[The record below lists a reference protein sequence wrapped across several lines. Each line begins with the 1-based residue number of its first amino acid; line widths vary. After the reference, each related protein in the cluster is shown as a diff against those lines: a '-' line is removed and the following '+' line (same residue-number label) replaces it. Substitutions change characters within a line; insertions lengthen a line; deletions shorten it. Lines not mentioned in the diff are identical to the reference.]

1 MVRLRFRRI
10 PMTTVTDV
18 LNTVD
23 QTLGEGPYGASWE
36 SLSRYQVPD
45 WYRDAK
51 FGIFIHWGPY
61 CVPAFGNEWYPRNMY
76 IPGSPEYEHHREVY
90 GPQDKVGYKD
100 LIPKLTGENFDPDAW
115 AALFREAGAQ
125 YVVPVAEHHDG
136 FAMYDSALNP
146 WNAVAMG
153 PQRDVVGELAAAVRA
168 QSMAFGLSTHRAEH
182 WWFLNGGMGFESDV
196 RAGRHA
202 DLYGP
207 AQPQELPPSP
217 QYLEDWLART
227 AELVER
233 YQPQLLY
240 FDWWIHQ
247 PAFKPYLPK
256 LAAYYYNKAAS
267 WQRGPVLAY
276 KHDAFAPGTAVY
288 DVERGASANL
298 RPDPWQADTAV
309 SRTSWGHV
317 EGHDYKSGAD
327 LLAFLV
333 DVVSKNGCLLLNVGP
348 KADGS
353 IPEAEAELLR
363 EIGAWLAVNGE
374 AIYASRPWVVYG
386 EGPARVKEGQF
397 TENDQP
403 GYGPA
408 DLRFTTRAEHL
419 YVTALG
425 GAQDGRIHVRSLG
438 QDLTL
443 YNQRIGA
450 VHLLGHPDP
459 LEFERGPHELT
470 VRLPEGTPIP
480 AMPVLKVSPGES

>member
-1 MVRLRFRRI
+1 
-10 PMTTVTDV
+10 MTTVTDV

-23 QTLGEGPYGASWE
+23 QTLGEGPFGASWE

-153 PQRDVVGELAAAVRA
+153 PQRDVVGELAAAVQA

-288 DVERGASANL
+288 DVERGASATL

-353 IPEAEAELLR
+353 IPEAEVELLR

-438 QDLTL
+438 RDLTL

>member
-1 MVRLRFRRI
+1 M
-10 PMTTVTDV
+10 
-18 LNTVD
+18 
-23 QTLGEGPYGASWE
+23 
-36 SLSRYQVPD
+36 
-45 WYRDAK
+45 
-51 FGIFIHWGPY
+51 
-61 CVPAFGNEWYPRNMY
+61 
-76 IPGSPEYEHHREVY
+76 
-90 GPQDKVGYKD
+90 
-100 LIPKLTGENFDPDAW
+100 
-115 AALFREAGAQ
+115 
-125 YVVPVAEHHDG
+125 AEHHDG
-136 FAMYDSALNP
+136 FAMYASALNP

-168 QSMAFGLSTHRAEH
+168 RSMVFGLSTHRAEH
-182 WWFLNGGMGFESDV
+182 WWFLNGGMGFDSDV

-256 LAAYYYNKAAS
+256 PAASYYNKAAS
-267 WQRGPVLAY
+267 
-276 KHDAFAPGTAVY
+276 
-288 DVERGASANL
+288 
-298 RPDPWQADTAV
+298 WQADTAV

-317 EGHDYKSGAD
+317 EGHDYKSGTD

-408 DLRFTTRAEHL
+408 DPRFTTRDEHL

-425 GAQDGRIHVRSLG
+425 GTQDGRIHVRSLG

-450 VHLLGHPDP
+450 VRLLGHPDP
-459 LEFERGPHELT
+459 LEFERGPQHLT
-470 VRLPEGTPIP
+470 VRLPESTPTP
-480 AMPVLKVSPGES
+480 AMPVLKVSPGE